1 VDSRPRFFCEHC
13 GAEVKRNADRCSAC
27 GKFFSSVRC
36 PKCGFVG
43 AEDLFSDG
51 CPVCGYSA
59 GRRNGPDRGGAA
71 PGGAARQ
78 SAGGL
83 PLWVYLLTIG
93 CAILV
98 VLSALAVLR

>member
-1 VDSRPRFFCEHC
+1 MDSRPRFFCEHC

-51 CPVCGYSA
+51 CPACGYSA
-59 GRRNGPDRGGAA
+59 GRRSGPDRMGPVSGGA
-71 PGGAARQ
+71 PLQ

-83 PLWVYLLTIG
+83 PLWVYLLTL
-93 CAILV
+93 CAAALV
-98 VLSALAVLR
+98 ILSALAVLR